1 MRVVFC
7 GGGTAG
13 HITPAI
19 SIAETILAHH
29 PDSKILFIGRSSG
42 DENHLVTR
50 RGFDLKE
57 IEIHG
62 IKRSLS
68 IKNIEL
74 IRTLFKAIK
83 QSKELLKLFNP
94 NIVIGTGGYVSWPV
108 LKAAQSLKIP
118 TLIHESNAY
127 PGLTTRTLAPKCD
140 RVLINFPECKNYLKN
155 KTNVRIVGN
164 PIRKAFF
171 EYSRASAR
179 KELGIK
185 PTAFFVLSLGGSG
198 GSEVINNQV
207 INLMKSYS
215 VKQSDVIHIHAS
227 GKRYFEE
234 IRKSNPELIESQNG
248 TRIIPFIEN
257 MALYTCAADIIIC
270 RCGAMTLSEIS
281 CAECVPI
288 LIPSPN
294 VTDNHQYKNGKV
306 FSDKGAAILL
316 EESELTERSLI
327 DAVNYLKRETVQ
339 RKRMASK
346 LSTLHNPNCLNL
358 IYREIEEIASN

>member
-19 SIAETILAHH
+19 SIAESILIKH
-29 PDSKILFIGRSSG
+29 PDSKILFIGRAGG
-42 DENHLVTR
+42 DENHLITHC
-50 RGFDLKE
+50 GFDLKE

-68 IKNIEL
+68 LKNLEL
-74 IRTLFKAIK
+74 IRMLFRAIK
-83 QSKELLKLFNP
+83 QSKEILKHFNP
-94 NIVIGTGGYVSWPV
+94 NVVIGTGGYVSWPV

-118 TLIHESNAY
+118 TIIHESNAY
-127 PGLTTRTLAPKCD
+127 PGLTTRILASKCD
-140 RVLINFPECKNYLKN
+140 KVLINFPESKNHLKN
-155 KTNVRIVGN
+155 KSNVCTVGN
-164 PIRKAFF
+164 PIRRAFF
-171 EYSRASAR
+171 KYSRASAR

-185 PTAFFVLSLGGSG
+185 PTTFFILSLGGSG
-198 GSEVINNQV
+198 GSEIINQQ
-207 INLMKSYS
+207 IITLMKNYS
-215 VKQSDVIHIHAS
+215 QKLSDTLHIHAC

-234 IRKSNPELIESQNG
+234 IKKKNAELIESQNG

-257 MALYTCAADIIIC
+257 MALYATAADIIIC

-281 CAECVPI
+281 KAGCVPI

-316 EESELTERSLI
+316 EESELTERSLT
-327 DAVNYLKRETVQ
+327 DAVKYLKREVAQ

-358 IYREIEEIASN
+358 ICQEIEEVTSN

>member
-19 SIAETILAHH
+19 SIAESIQINHH
-29 PDSKILFIGRSSG
+29 DSKILFVGRMGG
-42 DENHLVTR
+42 DENHLITH

-68 IKNIEL
+68 IKNLEL
-74 IRTLFKAIK
+74 IRMLFKAVK
-83 QSKELLKLFNP
+83 QSKEILKNFNP

-108 LKAAQSLKIP
+108 LKAAQRLKIP

-127 PGLTTRTLAPKCD
+127 PGLTTRTLAQKCD
-140 RVLINFPECKNYLKN
+140 RVLINFPESKNYLKN
-155 KTNVRIVGN
+155 KSNVRIVGN

-185 PTAFFVLSLGGSG
+185 PTTFFILSLGGSG
-198 GSEVINNQV
+198 GSEVINSQV
-207 INLMKSYS
+207 IKLMKNYS
-215 VKQSDVIHIHAS
+215 LKQSNTLHIHAC

-234 IRKSNPELIESQNG
+234 IRKNNSELTKSTNCSK
-248 TRIIPFIEN
+248 IIPFIEN
-257 MALYTCAADIIIC
+257 MALYATAADIIIC

-281 CAECVPI
+281 RAGCVPI

-306 FSDKGAAILL
+306 FSDRGAAILL

-327 DAVNYLKRETVQ
+327 DAVNYLKREAPQ

-346 LSTLHNPNCLNL
+346 LSTLHNPNCLDL
-358 IYREIEEIASN
+358 ICQEIEEVASN